1 MCAQHGAQEHVHVP
15 CQLGAT
21 PLTYTQE
28 NGLLSLGPATVVT
41 LPSPHPAQVQ
51 EALPVDQLLSSEIT
65 AGTCLWWPLSANLC
79 LHGDPLV
86 VSLGPVSVGN
96 A

>member
-21 PLTYTQE
+21 ALTYTQE

-41 LPSPHPAQVQ
+41 LPIPRPPQVQ
-51 EALPVDQLLSSEIT
+51 EALPID
-65 AGTCLWWPLSANLC
+65 
-79 LHGDPLV
+79 
-86 VSLGPVSVGN
+86 
-96 A
+96 